1 MHTTLI
7 LTVLGPDHPGLV
19 KSLSE
24 VLNQQQGNWTE
35 SRMVH
40 LGGQFAGLLQV
51 ALPQEQ
57 VANLT
62 AALDVLQHNGL
73 KVLIAET
80 SEIIAA
86 TETVKVEVLG
96 LDRPGIIRD
105 ITTQLASLKVN
116 IEELFSEQR
125 PAPMSGGTL
134 FFAAL
139 SLSLPEGVSAEQV
152 QTKLEELSDQLMVD
166 LNFA

>member
-19 KSLSE
+19 QALSE

-51 ALPQEQ
+51 ALPREQ
-57 VANLT
+57 VAHLK
-62 AALDVLQHNGL
+62 AALDQLQTRGL
-73 KVLIAET
+73 QVLIAET
-80 SEIIAA
+80 LEAPPITA
-86 TETVKVEVLG
+86 TLNIKVLG

-139 SLSLPEGVSAEQV
+139 TLSLPVDVSAEQV

>member
-7 LTVLGPDHPGLV
+7 LTVLGPDHPGFV

-51 ALPQEQ
+51 SLPRER
-57 VANLT
+57 VANLK
-62 AALDVLQHNGL
+62 AALDGLQDSGL
-73 KVLIAET
+73 KVLIAEANELPT
-80 SEIIAA
+80 A
-86 TETVKVEVLG
+86 TETLKVEVLG

-125 PAPMSGGTL
+125 PAPMSGGLL

-139 SLSLPEGVSAEQV
+139 TVSLTEGVSTEQV
-152 QTKLEELSDQLMVD
+152 QAKLEELSDQLMVD

>member
-24 VLNQQQGNWTE
+24 ILNQQQGNWTE

-51 ALPQEQ
+51 ALPSER
-57 VANLT
+57 VANLK
-62 AALDVLQHNGL
+62 AALDVLKDTGL
-73 KVLIAET
+73 KVLIAEANESSAST
-80 SEIIAA
+80 DQL
-86 TETVKVEVLG
+86 KVEVLG

-116 IEELFSEQR
+116 IEELYSEQR
-125 PAPMSGGTL
+125 PAPMSGGML

-139 SLSLPEGVSAEQV
+139 SLSLPQGISAEQV
-152 QTKLEELSDQLMVD
+152 QTKLEDLSDQLMVD

>member
-1 MHTTLI
+1 MHSTLI

-19 KSLSE
+19 SALSE

-35 SRMVH
+35 SRMIH
-40 LGGQFAGLLQV
+40 LGGQFTGLLQV
-51 ALPQEQ
+51 ALPRER
-57 VANLT
+57 VANLK
-62 AALDVLQHNGL
+62 ADLDRLQEHGL
-73 KVLIAET
+73 QVLIAET
-80 SEIIAA
+80 LALPPM
-86 TETVKVEVLG
+86 TETLKIEVLG

-105 ITTQLASLKVN
+105 ITAQLASLKVN

-125 PAPMSGGTL
+125 PAPMSGGML

-139 SLSLPEGVSAEQV
+139 NLSLPEGVSAEQV
-152 QTKLEELSDQLMVD
+152 QIKLEELSDQLMVD

>member
-1 MHTTLI
+1 MHSTLI

-19 KSLSE
+19 QSLSE

-51 ALPQEQ
+51 SLPRER
-57 VANLT
+57 VANLK
-62 AALDVLQHNGL
+62 AALDVLQDNGL

-80 SEIIAA
+80 SEITGAK
-86 TETVKVEVLG
+86 ETLKIEVLG

-125 PAPMSGGTL
+125 PAPMSGGML
-134 FFAAL
+134 FFASL
-139 SLSLPEGVSAEQV
+139 HLSLPEGISAEQV
-152 QTKLEELSDQLMVD
+152 QAKLEELSDQLMVD

>member
-19 KSLSE
+19 KALSE
-24 VLNQQQGNWTE
+24 ILNQQQGNWTE

-51 ALPQEQ
+51 ALPTEQ
-57 VANLT
+57 VANLKI
-62 AALDVLQHNGL
+62 ALEKLQDRGL

-80 SEIIAA
+80 SETPAA
-86 TETVKVEVLG
+86 TETLKIEVLG
-96 LDRPGIIRD
+96 LDRPGIIHD

-116 IEELFSEQR
+116 IEELFTEQR
-125 PAPMSGGTL
+125 PAPMSGGML

-139 SLSLPEGVSAEQV
+139 TLSLPEGIDAEQV
-152 QTKLEELSDQLMVD
+152 QTKLEALSDQLMVD
-166 LNFA
+166 LSFA

>member
-1 MHTTLI
+1 MHTNLI

-51 ALPQEQ
+51 ALPSER
-57 VANLT
+57 VANLK
-62 AALDVLQHNGL
+62 AALDVLQDSGL

-80 SEIIAA
+80 TEVTQA
-86 TETVKVEVLG
+86 TNTLKVEVLG

-105 ITTQLASLKVN
+105 ITAQLASLRVN

-125 PAPMSGGTL
+125 SAPMSGGML

-139 SLSLPEGVSAEQV
+139 TLSLPAGVEAEQV

>member
-7 LTVLGPDHPGLV
+7 ITVLGPDHSGLV
-19 KSLSE
+19 KALSE
-24 VLNQQQGNWTE
+24 ILNQQQGNWTE

-51 ALPQEQ
+51 ALPRER
-57 VANLT
+57 VTTLK
-62 AALDVLQHNGL
+62 AALDSLQANGL
-73 KVLIAET
+73 KILVAEAHET
-80 SEIIAA
+80 PKA
-86 TETVKVEVLG
+86 TETLKVEVLG

-125 PAPMSGGTL
+125 SAPMSGGTL

-139 SLSLPEGVSAEQV
+139 NLSLPADISAEQV
-152 QTKLEELSDQLMVD
+152 QAKLEELSDQLMVD